1 MQIGH
6 FNVQHGIKNDE
17 ENILSHLGEFGG
29 LANGLTSSLSTV
41 SLLGCT
47 SGVRSR
53 WACGVVFDLDHGAG
67 VRSLVAW
74 MSWLGKL
81 GFFGSRSAL
90 FLGPWGVF
98 YLIEHLLSNG
108 CTSRWRDPV
117 RGLKIVHGRDLHT
130 TDKKS
135 FTLSLTVQVTRWRG
149 GVLDMGD
156 EVGET
161 FGRGPSSSHLLRDL
175 HSVSC
180 LFLLLISSSWYWTDA
195 LLFSVSPNQNL
206 LPKWI
211 IHKSF
216 IKVSNFSQC
225 SLRHFFVWTYFNGQ
239 VWKRLNML
247 DH

>member
-1 MQIGH
+1 MLEKWESYWWIFKINMQIGH

-29 LANGLTSSLSTV
+29 LANGLASSLSTV

-135 FTLSLTVQVTRWRG
+135 FCLLHSGSLSLFRLPG
-149 GVLDMGD
+149 G
-156 EVGET
+156 EEA
-161 FGRGPSSSHLLRDL
+161 S
-175 HSVSC
+175 
-180 LFLLLISSSWYWTDA
+180 
-195 LLFSVSPNQNL
+195 
-206 LPKWI
+206 
-211 IHKSF
+211 
-216 IKVSNFSQC
+216 
-225 SLRHFFVWTYFNGQ
+225 
-239 VWKRLNML
+239 
-247 DH
+247 